1 MPSHTVAERAKNK
14 KNFIQGAIKRP
25 GAFTAKA
32 KAAGALTK
40 RGTIKRSFT
49 LMEAKKPGLT
59 GQQARLALTLG
70 RLSKRRKK

>member
-1 MPSHTVAERAKNK
+1 MPSHTAAEKAKNR
-14 KNFIQGAIKRP
+14 NFIQKAIKRP

-32 KAAGALTK
+32 KTAGALTK

-49 LMEAKKPGLT
+49 LAEAKKPGLT

-70 RLSKRRKK
+70 KLRKKK